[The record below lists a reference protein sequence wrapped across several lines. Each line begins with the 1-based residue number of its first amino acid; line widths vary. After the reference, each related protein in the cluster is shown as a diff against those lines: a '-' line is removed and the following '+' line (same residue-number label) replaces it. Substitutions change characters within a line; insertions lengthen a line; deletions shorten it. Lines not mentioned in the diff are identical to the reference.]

1 VAEIS
6 GRFSWRV
13 VRVVERKGIGEVYGD
28 FKVAGAE
35 VAASFVLVVVY
46 HKVSPGEYLDYI
58 SVVVC
63 IGSEERTRAVSM
75 RWSLA
80 PTDPIRKYRQ

>member
-6 GRFSWRV
+6 GRFSWGVLGVDGKRM
-13 VRVVERKGIGEVYGD
+13 KGLYGD
-28 FKVAGAE
+28 FDVAGAE
-35 VAASFVLVVVY
+35 MAARFVLVVVY
-46 HKVSPGEYLDYI
+46 YKVSPGEDLNYI

-75 RWSLA
+75 RWSLV